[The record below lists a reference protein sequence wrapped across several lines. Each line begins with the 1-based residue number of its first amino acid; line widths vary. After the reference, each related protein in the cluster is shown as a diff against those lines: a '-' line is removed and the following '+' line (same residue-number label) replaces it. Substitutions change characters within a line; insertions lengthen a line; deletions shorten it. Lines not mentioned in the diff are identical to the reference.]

1 MKSNKITNFLRKNVT
16 FLLVFILVF
25 TITTTLFIGCT
36 DNTSDNPSSSSES
49 VLTPDNSSTGNEDGS
64 SSEDNTEQEET
75 PTTPEDSSQEEQ
87 TPQQPTETP
96 NNPPVE
102 EQPTPT
108 PPVEEKE
115 PVKVCFISPVEYT
128 SLGLDYNDSGLV
140 FNQYLKQW
148 VSHKGIDLITESG
161 TQVKSMFNG
170 VVLDIQEESTLGYM
184 VKIDHGENTIITY
197 SSLSSCLV
205 TVGQTVNQNDIIG
218 VVGITHPEEI
228 GYGEHLHLEIVVDN
242 VFVNP
247 TPYIQGTVYREVE
260 QG

>member
-1 MKSNKITNFLRKNVT
+1 MKSNKITNFLRKNIT
-16 FLLVFILVF
+16 FLIVFILVF

-36 DNTSDNPSSSSES
+36 NNASDNPNSSSES
-49 VLTPDNSSTGNEDGS
+49 VLTPDNSSTKNEESS
-64 SSEDNTEQEET
+64 SSEENTK
-75 PTTPEDSSQEEQ
+75 QEEQ

-102 EQPTPT
+102 E
-108 PPVEEKE
+108 KE
-115 PVKVCFISPVEYT
+115 PVKVYFISPVEYI
-128 SLGLDYNDSGLV
+128 SFGLDYNDNGLV

-205 TVGQTVNQNDIIG
+205 AVGQIVNQNDIIG

-260 QG
+260 EE

>member
-1 MKSNKITNFLRKNVT
+1 MKSNNITDFLRKNVT

-49 VLTPDNSSTGNEDGS
+49 VLTPDNSSTDNEDSS
-64 SSEDNTEQEET
+64 SSEENTEQEE
-75 PTTPEDSSQEEQ
+75 QI
-87 TPQQPTETP
+87 PQQPTETP

-102 EQPTPT
+102 E
-108 PPVEEKE
+108 KE
-115 PVKVCFISPVEYT
+115 PVKVYFICPVEYT
-128 SLGLDYNDSGLV
+128 SFGLDYNDNGLV

-161 TQVKSMFNG
+161 IQVKSMFNG
-170 VVLDIQEESTLGYM
+170 VVLDIQEKSTLGYM
-184 VKIDHGENTIITY
+184 IKIDHGENTIITY

-205 TVGQTVNQNDIIG
+205 AVGQTVNQNDIIG

-260 QG
+260 EE

>member
-1 MKSNKITNFLRKNVT
+1 
-16 FLLVFILVF
+16 VF

-49 VLTPDNSSTGNEDGS
+49 VLTPDNSSTDNEDSS
-64 SSEDNTEQEET
+64 SSEENTEQEE
-75 PTTPEDSSQEEQ
+75 QI
-87 TPQQPTETP
+87 PQQPTETP

-102 EQPTPT
+102 E
-108 PPVEEKE
+108 KE
-115 PVKVCFISPVEYT
+115 PVKVYFICPVEYT
-128 SLGLDYNDSGLV
+128 SFGLDYNDNGLV

-205 TVGQTVNQNDIIG
+205 AVGQIVNQNDIIG

-260 QG
+260 EE

>member
-49 VLTPDNSSTGNEDGS
+49 VLTPD
-64 SSEDNTEQEET
+64 
-75 PTTPEDSSQEEQ
+75 DSSNSEKNSEQEEQ

-115 PVKVCFISPVEYT
+115 PVKVYFICPVEYT
-128 SLGLDYNDSGLV
+128 SFGLDYNDSGLV

-170 VVLDIQEESTLGYM
+170 VVLDIQEESSLGYM

-205 TVGQTVNQNDIIG
+205 TIGQKVNQNDIIG

-247 TPYIQGTVYREVE
+247 TPYIQGNVYREVE
-260 QG
+260 EE

>member
-49 VLTPDNSSTGNEDGS
+49 VLTPDNSSTGNGDSS
-64 SSEDNTEQEET
+64 SSEENTE
-75 PTTPEDSSQEEQ
+75 QEEQ

-102 EQPTPT
+102 G
-108 PPVEEKE
+108 KE
-115 PVKVCFISPVEYT
+115 PVKVYFICPVEYT
-128 SLGLDYNDSGLV
+128 SFGLDYNDSGLV
-140 FNQYLKQW
+140 FNQYIKQW

-260 QG
+260 EE

>member
-49 VLTPDNSSTGNEDGS
+49 VLTPDNSSTGNGDSS
-64 SSEDNTEQEET
+64 SSEENTE
-75 PTTPEDSSQEEQ
+75 QEEQ

-102 EQPTPT
+102 E
-108 PPVEEKE
+108 KE
-115 PVKVCFISPVEYT
+115 PVKVYFICPVEYT
-128 SLGLDYNDSGLV
+128 SFGLDYNDNGLV

-148 VSHKGIDLITESG
+148 VSHKGIDLIAESG

-205 TVGQTVNQNDIIG
+205 AVGQTVNQNDIIG

-247 TPYIQGTVYREVE
+247 TPYIQGIVYREIE
-260 QG
+260 QE

>member
-1 MKSNKITNFLRKNVT
+1 MKSNKITNFLRKNIT

-49 VLTPDNSSTGNEDGS
+49 VLTPDNSSTDNEDSS
-64 SSEDNTEQEET
+64 SSEENTEQEE
-75 PTTPEDSSQEEQ
+75 QI
-87 TPQQPTETP
+87 PQQPTETP

-102 EQPTPT
+102 E
-108 PPVEEKE
+108 KE
-115 PVKVCFISPVEYT
+115 PVKVYFICPVEYT
-128 SLGLDYNDSGLV
+128 SFGLDYNDNGLV

-161 TQVKSMFNG
+161 IQVKSMFNG
-170 VVLDIQEESTLGYM
+170 VVLDIQEKSTLGYM
-184 VKIDHGENTIITY
+184 IKIDHGENTIITY

-205 TVGQTVNQNDIIG
+205 AVGQTVNQNDIIG

-260 QG
+260 EE

>member
-1 MKSNKITNFLRKNVT
+1 MKSNKITNFLIKNIT

-36 DNTSDNPSSSSES
+36 NNSSDNPSSSSES
-49 VLTPDNSSTGNEDGS
+49 VLTPDNSSTKNEESS
-64 SSEDNTEQEET
+64 SSEENTK
-75 PTTPEDSSQEEQ
+75 QEEQ

-96 NNPPVE
+96 N
-102 EQPTPT
+102 T

-115 PVKVCFISPVEYT
+115 PVKVYFICPVEYT
-128 SLGLDYNDSGLV
+128 SFGLDYNDSGLV

-148 VSHKGIDLITESG
+148 VSHKGIDLIAESG

-197 SSLSSCLV
+197 GSLNSCFL
-205 TVGQTVNQNDIIG
+205 TIGQIVNQGEIIG
-218 VVGITHPEEI
+218 EVGTSYQSEM
-228 GYGEHLHLEIVVDN
+228 GYGDHLHLEIVVDN

-247 TPYIQGTVYREVE
+247 TPYIQGIVYREIE
-260 QG
+260 QE